1 MGTKT
6 IVPPQRPY
14 SNKSKVDDLSI
25 TCSDTISCDPPCP
38 SCQQYRRML
47 QETIEVLIKTKSAFR
62 SKTLAT
68 LRRQIETMLNLPS
81 EKDLHQ

>member
-1 MGTKT
+1 MDTTT
-6 IVPPQRPY
+6 IVPSQRPH
-14 SNKSKVDDLSI
+14 SNQSKDDDPSI
-25 TCSDTISCDPPCP
+25 TCSDMILRDSSCP